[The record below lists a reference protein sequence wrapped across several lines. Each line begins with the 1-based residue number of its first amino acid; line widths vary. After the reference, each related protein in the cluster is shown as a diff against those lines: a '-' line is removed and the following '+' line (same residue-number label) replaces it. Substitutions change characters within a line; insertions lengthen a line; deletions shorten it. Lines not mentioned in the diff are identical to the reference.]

1 MSGGMGN
8 RNSPDVRSG
17 RDVEQGA
24 PLRASCLPM
33 MGWAVLS
40 YGENLSFLHGGTVA
54 TALRRKVVFSALWGC
69 GCPVKSS

>member
-54 TALRRKVVFSALWGC
+54 TALRRKVGFSAFWGC
-69 GCPVKSS
+69 GCPVKSP